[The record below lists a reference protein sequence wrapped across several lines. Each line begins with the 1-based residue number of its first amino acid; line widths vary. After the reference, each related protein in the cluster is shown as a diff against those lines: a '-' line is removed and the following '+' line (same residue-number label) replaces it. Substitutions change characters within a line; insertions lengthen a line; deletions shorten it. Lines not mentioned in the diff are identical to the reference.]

1 MSDYGY
7 FSDHLDDDDHTCPAC
22 GDPLCPGCGSS
33 VPARMLTLAGAF
45 IGIALLAIVLRV
57 IVLDGSETPST
68 ELDRPEVA
76 ASDSAES
83 SDPADIVTGVPG
95 TSQPPPNDT
104 VAATPIGS
112 GLNDGI
118 IQSIVQVLQIGTSG
132 PCSYGSGTVIA
143 DGRTVLTNLHVV
155 RDDPRCPGASLE
167 VAIVE
172 AIDERPVPSYS
183 ATVISIDEDADLA
196 ILSITPLAGRTGSV
210 QPIRLGG
217 KVNVGEEIF
226 VVGFPAIGGA
236 SVSVAKGVVSG
247 YTRQD
252 GVSWIKTDASIS
264 GGSSGGAALN
274 ARGELIGVPTM
285 ASASEDGEIVDC
297 RPTVDSNGDGMVDEY
312 DDCQPIGGFLN
323 LLSPVERA
331 VGLLAAR

>member
-7 FSDHLDDDDHTCPAC
+7 FSEHDDDDLACPAC
-22 GDPLCPGCGSS
+22 GDPLCPGCGRS
-33 VPARMLTLAGAF
+33 VPARMLLLAGAF
-45 IGIALLAIVLRV
+45 VGIALLTIALRV
-57 IVLDGSETPST
+57 MVLGGSESPGT

-76 ASDSAES
+76 ASDSDES
-83 SDPADIVTGVPG
+83 TDSADIATGVPT
-95 TSQPPPNDT
+95 TSQPTSSET
-104 VAATPIGS
+104 VAASTPIGS

-118 IQSIVQVLQIGTSG
+118 IQSIVQVLQIGASG

-167 VAIVE
+167 VAVVE
-172 AIDERPVPSYS
+172 AIDERPVPSYR
-183 ATVISIDEDADLA
+183 ATVVSIDEDADLA
-196 ILSITPLAGRTGSV
+196 ILSITPLAGRNGSV

-274 ARGELIGVPTM
+274 TRGELIGVPTM

-297 RPTVDSNGDGMVDEY
+297 RPTVDSNGDGLIDEY

>member
-7 FSDHLDDDDHTCPAC
+7 FSEHEDDDLACPSC

-33 VPARMLTLAGAF
+33 VPVRMLQLAGVF
-45 IGIALLAIVLRV
+45 IAIVAFVVFLRTV
-57 IVLDGSETPST
+57 VFSGSDEPISSRDKIESPATGPADSD
-68 ELDRPEVA
+68 ESA
-76 ASDSAES
+76 GDSAETP
-83 SDPADIVTGVPG
+83 DAPLMPADEAVVPIELD
-95 TSQPPPNDT
+95 S
-104 VAATPIGS
+104 A
-112 GLNDGI
+112 GLNDEI

-132 PCSYGSGTVIA
+132 PCSYGSGTVID
-143 DGRTVLTNLHVV
+143 DGRTILTNFHVV
-155 RDDPRCPGASLE
+155 SDDPRCPSSSIE
-167 VAIVE
+167 VAIVK
-172 AIDERPVPSYS
+172 AIDERPVPAFR
-183 ATVISIDEDADLA
+183 ATVISVDRDADLA
-196 ILSITPLAGRTGSV
+196 ILTIEPIAGATSMLK
-210 QPIRLGG
+210 PIRLGG

-247 YTRQD
+247 FTRD
-252 GVSWIKTDASIS
+252 AGVSWIKTDASIS

-297 RPTVDSNGDGMVDEY
+297 RPTIDSNGDGTIDEY
-312 DDCQPIGGFLN
+312 DACQPIGGFLN

-331 VGLLAAR
+331 TGLLASR